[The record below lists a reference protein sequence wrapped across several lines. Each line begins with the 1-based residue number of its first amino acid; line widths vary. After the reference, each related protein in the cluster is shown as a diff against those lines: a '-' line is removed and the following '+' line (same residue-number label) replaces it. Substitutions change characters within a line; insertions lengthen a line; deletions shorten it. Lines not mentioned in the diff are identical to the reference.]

1 MSSTSSTRD
10 IHDWNRIAG
19 AYAGAS
25 ADDDFIN
32 RQFKTVLWECLG
44 EVGDLNVLDLG
55 CGAGWLCA
63 QLQERGARVVGVD
76 GSVELIERARAEVPG
91 VEFVVHD
98 LAQGLPPQEQSFER
112 IVANMVLMDIPDLS
126 QLMRD
131 VRASFKPG
139 GKLIFTMQHPCFF
152 NIKSHRDEEGHLF
165 KKLTGYLQ
173 PEVWRME
180 SFGGHNHYHRSL
192 TFYFDLLHKNDL
204 AVTRFYEPPHQSAT
218 QRPDADAHFFENI
231 PIFLL
236 IEATAPSGSST

>member
-1 MSSTSSTRD
+1 MTSTDD
-10 IHDWNRIAG
+10 INDWNRIA
-19 AYAGAS
+19 ATYAGAS
-25 ADDDFIN
+25 AGDDFVN

-44 EVGDLNVLDLG
+44 DVRDLDVLDLG
-55 CGAGWLCA
+55 CGAGWLSG
-63 QLQERGARVVGVD
+63 QLLQSSARVLGVD
-76 GSVELIERARAEVPG
+76 GSVELIEKARVSVPG
-91 VEFVVHD
+91 VEFLVHD
-98 LAQGLPPQEQSFER
+98 LSQGLPPVAYHFER

-131 VRASFKPG
+131 VRVSLKPG

-173 PEVWRME
+173 PEIWRME

-192 TFYFDLLHKNDL
+192 TFYFDLLRENDL

-218 QRPDADAHFFENI
+218 ERTQADAQFFENI
-231 PIFLL
+231 PIFLI
-236 IEATAPSGSST
+236 IEATLF